1 MGRPDSAMSLRGFR
15 MHFRPVAH
23 TVLVAAALLI
33 AALPARG
40 QDSFAGVSDEANKKI
55 VKVFGS
61 GGFQGLPAYG
71 SGILVSSDGYVL
83 TVASHLLETPD
94 LRVHLYD
101 GRRFD
106 KVKVVVEEPALDVA
120 LLKIENVRDLP
131 YFDVARAAKAP
142 LAKPGDWILAFSNEF
157 EIATRDEPV
166 SVEHGVIAAYSK
178 LHGRKG
184 IFEAPYQGE
193 VYVIDAITNNPGAG
207 GGAVTNRQGELLGLI
222 GKELRNSLTETW
234 VNYAVPIQ
242 VLATFVDKAMKGQYK
257 PIARKEP
264 LTGQAGFHG
273 IVLVPNVV
281 ERTPPFVE
289 EVLPNSP
296 AARAGLRPDD
306 LIVYIDGE
314 QINSVK
320 AFNDLID
327 RTPPGTTLR
336 FEVRRFEKEFGT
348 SVERLITMEL
358 KLDPPRQRG
367 PGKKR

>member
-1 MGRPDSAMSLRGFR
+1 
-15 MHFRPVAH
+15 
-23 TVLVAAALLI
+23 
-33 AALPARG
+33 
-40 QDSFAGVSDEANKKI
+40 
-55 VKVFGS
+55 
-61 GGFQGLPAYG
+61 
-71 SGILVSSDGYVL
+71 
-83 TVASHLLETPD
+83 
-94 LRVHLYD
+94 
-101 GRRFD
+101 
-106 KVKVVVEEPALDVA
+106 
-120 LLKIENVRDLP
+120 
-131 YFDVARAAKAP
+131 
-142 LAKPGDWILAFSNEF
+142 
-157 EIATRDEPV
+157 
-166 SVEHGVIAAYSK
+166 
-178 LHGRKG
+178 
-184 IFEAPYQGE
+184 
-193 VYVIDAITNNPGAG
+193 
-207 GGAVTNRQGELLGLI
+207 
-222 GKELRNSLTETW
+222 

-242 VLATFVDKAMKGQYK
+242 VLASFVDKAMKGQYK

-314 QINSVK
+314 QISSVK